1 MMEGFL
7 QNKIKSK
14 KIQSIQ
20 KKKKKKVEEEVGGS
34 NNKKRL
40 KEPVFSKI
48 KIIKFDLKGLE
59 IVGLI
64 YINYIFI
71 KIMLLQSLYHN

>member
-20 KKKKKKVEEEVGGS
+20 KKKKVEEEVGGS

-48 KIIKFDLKGLE
+48 KIIKFDLKGFE

-71 KIMLLQSLYHN
+71 KIILLQPLYHN

>member
-20 KKKKKKVEEEVGGS
+20 KKKKVEEEVGGS

-71 KIMLLQSLYHN
+71 KIILLQPLYHN

>member
-20 KKKKKKVEEEVGGS
+20 KKKKVEEEVGGS
-34 NNKKRL
+34 NNKKKTKRT
-40 KEPVFSKI
+40 SI
-48 KIIKFDLKGLE
+48 
-59 IVGLI
+59 
-64 YINYIFI
+64 
-71 KIMLLQSLYHN
+71 Q